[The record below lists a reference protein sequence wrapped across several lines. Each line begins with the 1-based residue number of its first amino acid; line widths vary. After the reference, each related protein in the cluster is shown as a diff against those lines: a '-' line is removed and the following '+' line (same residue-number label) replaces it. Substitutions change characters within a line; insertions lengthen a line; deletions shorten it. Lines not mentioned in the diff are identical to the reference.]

1 MLKIEL
7 RNILFRANHGLYPGE
22 KEIGGTFEVN
32 AWVAYTSNSKIVRAL
47 EDTIDYSQVFDLIK
61 KEMDE
66 PEDLMETVIT
76 KIAHG
81 IFETFPTS
89 TEVYVRINKVNPPL
103 PIYSGSAGVSIQ
115 LKREEI

>member
-7 RNILFRANHGLYPGE
+7 TNILFRANHGLYPGE

-32 AWVAYTSNSKIVRAL
+32 AWVSYSTNSKIIRDL
-47 EDTIDYSQVFDLIK
+47 DETIDYSKVFELIK

-66 PEDLMETVIT
+66 PEGLMETVIT
-76 KIAHG
+76 KIAHT
-81 IFETFPTS
+81 ILERFQSAE
-89 TEVYVRINKVNPPL
+89 EVYVRIAKVNPPL

-115 LKREEI
+115 LKQA

>member
-7 RNILFRANHGLYPGE
+7 KNILFRANHGLYPGE

-32 AWVAYTSNSKIVRAL
+32 AWVAYTSDSKIIRKL
-47 EDTIDYSQVFDLIK
+47 EDTIDYSKVFSLIK
-61 KEMDE
+61 QEMGE

-76 KIAHG
+76 KIAHK
-81 IFETFPTS
+81 IFDTFPS
-89 TEVYVRINKVNPPL
+89 SHEVYICISKVNPPL

-115 LKREEI
+115 LQRDEI